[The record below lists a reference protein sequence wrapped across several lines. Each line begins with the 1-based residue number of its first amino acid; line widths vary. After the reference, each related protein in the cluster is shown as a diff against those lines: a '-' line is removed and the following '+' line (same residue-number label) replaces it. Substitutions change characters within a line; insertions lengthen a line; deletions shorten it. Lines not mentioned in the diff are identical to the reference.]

1 LSKPTG
7 QGNISRLL
15 ESWQALWRSVT
26 PERLSNSVMEEAAM
40 LLPLAGRCLY
50 YDIVGR
56 MGGQVVCFA
65 HSLAADSGMW
75 IEQVPPLL
83 EAGFQVLRIDMRGH
97 GGSSPVAGNYDM
109 AQLYGD
115 VLEVMNALNIDRVH
129 FVGLSIGGMLAQGFG
144 LDHPKRIR
152 SLMLCDSQPASP
164 PDAATRWGGRIA
176 EVQKAGSCLPLGDGT
191 MQRWFT
197 EAFRKKNPVRWR
209 QIRDTVIST
218 SAQGYIGCAAAI
230 QNFDYR
236 PRLPG
241 LRIPTLIVCGADDP
255 GAPPGESRHIA
266 GLLPDGRYEEIAD
279 ARHLP
284 NVERPEAFNPLM
296 LGWLQAH

>member
-1 LSKPTG
+1 
-7 QGNISRLL
+7 
-15 ESWQALWRSVT
+15 
-26 PERLSNSVMEEAAM
+26 M
-40 LLPLAGRCLY
+40 LLQLAGRSLY
-50 YDIVGR
+50 YDIVGPNE
-56 MGGQVVCFA
+56 GPVVCFA

-75 IEQVPPLL
+75 MEQVPPLL
-83 EAGFQVLRIDMRGH
+83 AEGYRVLRIDMRGH
-97 GGSSPVAGNYDM
+97 GGSMPVAGNYNM

-115 VLEVMNALNIDRVH
+115 VLEVMDALAIARMH
-129 FVGLSIGGMLAQGFG
+129 MIGLSIGGMLAQGLA
-144 LDHPKRIR
+144 LDHPARIR

-164 PDAATRWGGRIA
+164 HDAATRWGGRIL

-197 EAFRKKNPVRWR
+197 EEFKQVRPVRWR
-209 QIRDTVIST
+209 QIRDTVIAT

-236 PRLPG
+236 WRLPG
-241 LRIPTLIVCGADDP
+241 LNIPTLIVCGADDP

-266 GLLPDGRYEEIAD
+266 SLLPDGRYEEIAN

-284 NVERPEAFNPLM
+284 NVERPEAFNKLM
-296 LGWLQAH
+296 MNWLKARQ